1 MNLHYLQ
8 FALVLSGALAVTA
21 TAKADDKLI
30 VTGTDSKKAEISL
43 SGISQITFDGDRM
56 TVETATGNFDYQ
68 LASVDNLSFD
78 LEASAVDNIEVSLRK
93 DVSLSISGGILSVC
107 APSGQPL
114 SVAVY
119 NLKGVLVARQSG
131 MENVSI
137 DFNPMAQGVYI
148 VKANGK
154 TIKFIR

>member
-1 MNLHYLQ
+1 
-8 FALVLSGALAVTA
+8 
-21 TAKADDKLI
+21 
-30 VTGTDSKKAEISL
+30 
-43 SGISQITFDGDRM
+43 M

-68 LASVDNLSFD
+68 LALVDNLSFD
-78 LEASAVDNIEVSLRK
+78 LEASALDDIEVSLRK
-93 DVSLSISGGILSVC
+93 DVSLSISEGILSVS

-119 NLKGVLVARQSG
+119 NLKGVL
-131 MENVSI
+131 